1 MTGSPDPAVTAQVL
15 VDHPS
20 AVHHAAGLARAAAV
34 AGGLDGTAAERAAV
48 LTSELAENLL
58 RHAVGGAVYVQRHP
72 QGRGIDVVAIDR
84 GPGMAQPD
92 RAMVDGFST
101 TGSGS
106 LGSGMG
112 AARRL
117 ADELTLR
124 TLPGVGT
131 LICARFHAPGAGPAR
146 SDVGLLCLPLRGE
159 QECGDSA
166 AVVDAPGGRT
176 VVVVDGLGHG
186 AEAAEASASAVAVF
200 REEVERPLPEL
211 LSAMDRA
218 LRGGRGAAVG
228 LVRLR
233 PGTLE
238 HCGIGN
244 VRVLLTAHDGVHS
257 RDVGRP
263 GVVGWNMPR
272 PQARSVPVPEGCA
285 VVVHTDG
292 IRSRWADS
300 ATPFLLGLPP
310 RLLAAALGHGHRSAR
325 DDATVLVSGAARRN
339 T

>member
-1 MTGSPDPAVTAQVL
+1 MKHATDPAVTAHVV
-15 VDHPS
+15 VDHAS
-20 AVHHAAGLARAAAV
+20 AVHHAAALARETAA

-48 LTSELAENLL
+48 LTSELAGNLL
-58 RHAVGGAVYVQRHP
+58 RHAVGGAIYVQRHP
-72 QGRGIDVVAIDR
+72 TGHGIDVVAVDR

-101 TGSGS
+101 TGS

-117 ADELTLR
+117 ADALTLR

-159 QECGDSA
+159 ERCGDSA

-176 VVVVDGLGHG
+176 VLVVDGLGHG
-186 AEAAEASASAVAVF
+186 AEAAEMSAAAVAVF
-200 REEVERPLPEL
+200 HEAAERPLPEL
-211 LSAMDRA
+211 LSSMDRA

-233 PGTLE
+233 PGTVE

-244 VRVLLTAHDGVHS
+244 VRLLLASHDGVHS
-257 RDVGRP
+257 REVGRP

-272 PQARSVPVPEGCA
+272 PQARSIPLPEGCS

-292 IRSRWADS
+292 IQARWADT

-310 RLLAAALGHGHRSAR
+310 RLLAPALGHGHRSAR
-325 DDATVLVSGAARRN
+325 DDATVLVSAAPRRN

>member
-1 MTGSPDPAVTAQVL
+1 MTQAPPDRAVTAHVV
-15 VDHPS
+15 VDHAS
-20 AVHHAAGLARAAAV
+20 AVHHAATLARRTARV
-34 AGGLDGTAAERAAV
+34 SGLDAAAAERAAV
-48 LTSELAENLL
+48 LTTELAGNLL
-58 RHAVGGAVYVQRHP
+58 RHAVGGAVYVQCHP
-72 QGRGIDVVAIDR
+72 LGGGVDVVAVDR
-84 GPGMAQPD
+84 GPGMASPD

-101 TGSGS
+101 AGT

-124 TLPGVGT
+124 TLPGIGT
-131 LICARFHAPGAGPAR
+131 LICARLRAADSAPAR
-146 SDVGLLCLPLRGE
+146 ADLGLLCLPVRGE
-159 QECGDSA
+159 SACGDSA

-176 VVVVDGLGHG
+176 AMVVDGLGHG
-186 AEAAEASASAVAVF
+186 VAAAEAAAAAVAAF
-200 REEVERPLPEL
+200 RAAPERPLPEL

-218 LRGGRGAAVG
+218 LRSGRGAAVG

-233 PGTLE
+233 PGSVE

-244 VRVLLTAHDGVHS
+244 VRMLLVAQDGVRS
-257 RDVGRP
+257 RALGQP

-272 PQARSVPVPEGCA
+272 PLARTLPMPQECAA
-285 VVVHTDG
+285 VVHSDG
-292 IRSRWADS
+292 IAARWADD
-300 ATPFLLGLPP
+300 APPFLLGMPP

-325 DDATVLVSGAARRN
+325 DDATALVSGAARRS